1 MINLEVVSQDELKLY
16 LTNLETTLV
25 QGPQG
30 EVGATGPAGPTGAT
44 GEAGPIGQQGVQGPQ
59 GPIGLT
65 GPAGPTGATGLQG
78 PTGLTGPQGIQGATG
93 PQGIQGIKGDKGD
106 TGNTGA
112 QGPIGLTGSTGP
124 TGATGATG
132 PQGIQG
138 IQGIQG
144 EKGDQGNSGL
154 DGDHYHTTSNT
165 SLTIAASGTV
175 TPILADL
182 NVDYTP
188 AQSVV
193 IAHDENNHMHGSV
206 VSYNPTTGALVV
218 NLTHKTGSGTYTS
231 WTVNLD
237 GAVGVQGPIGPEGPV
252 GATGPEGPQGVQGIQ
267 GPIGLTGFSWDTT
280 RVSPNGYVVGDIVN
294 YLGNYYIC
302 IANNDALIP
311 TTSLG
316 VYWNTYSFSGPQGIQ
331 GEVGPQGIQG
341 ETGPQGIQ
349 GEAGP
354 QGIQGIQGETGSTG
368 PQGETGPA
376 GPQGTAGVDAKE
388 TAFYFTQ
395 TIDMTT
401 LTVGGTVQF
410 PYRPNS
416 IFEPGIAVLLTSTNY
431 VNDGARI
438 AGAIV
443 QTNGTTSYT
452 LYINSITGPQT
463 ISSWGASVSGIR
475 GVAGPTG
482 PAGASAN
489 YNGSVSGTNL
499 VFVQNQTLNINPG
512 AGLAYGGGEYVKISG
527 YNGNYQ
533 EIGAS
538 VYSYNKTTGAMTV
551 GMNYQIANGTI
562 TGITQYGVV
571 LSGAQGNQG
580 NAGAPAKY
588 SLSLAK
594 RDPWT
599 PYTNYT
605 LTGLPNDL
613 SYNGGEAFKVQQG
626 DQNGFISQTYYVY
639 WYDKNQGT
647 MGVQTRTQQTNGT
660 TSGFTTLYGGLI
672 GEPGTNGSNGLDA
685 NGFTVSSSAP
695 VNPQLGTVWVQI

>member
-30 EVGATGPAGPTGAT
+30 EVGPTGPTGPAGAT
-44 GEAGPIGQQGVQGPQ
+44 GEPGPIGQQGVQGPQ

-65 GPAGPTGATGLQG
+65 GPTGATGATGLQG
-78 PTGLTGPQGIQGATG
+78 PIGLTGPQGIQGATG
-93 PQGIQGIKGDKGD
+93 PQGIQGIKGD

-112 QGPIGLTGSTGP
+112 TGPQGPIGLTGATGP

-154 DGDHYHTTSNT
+154 DGDRYHTTSNT
-165 SLTIAASGTV
+165 SNTVTNGVKSFVVADLEVDYTTGQTVLAASGV
-175 TPILADL
+175 
-182 NVDYTP
+182 
-188 AQSVV
+188 
-193 IAHDENNHMHGSV
+193 NHMHGEV
-206 VSYNPTTGALVV
+206 ISYNAITGELDIDVTSHTGTG
-218 NLTHKTGSGTYTS
+218 THTS
-231 WTVNLD
+231 WELNLS
-237 GAVGVQGPIGPEGPV
+237 GAVGIQGPAGPEGPA
-252 GATGPEGPQGVQGIQ
+252 GPIGPEGPQGVQGIQ
-267 GPIGLTGFSWDTT
+267 GPIGLTGFSWDTN

-395 TIDMTT
+395 SIDMTT
-401 LTVGGTVQF
+401 LTVGGTVNF

-452 LYINSITGPQT
+452 LFINSITGPQT

-475 GVAGPTG
+475 GVAGATG

-489 YNGSVSGTNL
+489 YNGFTSGTNL
-499 VFVQNQTLNINPG
+499 VYVQNQTLSINAG
-512 AGLAYGGGEYVKISG
+512 ANLSYGGGEYVKISG

-533 EIGAS
+533 EIGGT

-551 GMNYQIANGTI
+551 GMNYQITNGTI
-562 TGITQYGVV
+562 TGITQYGIV

-580 NAGAPAKY
+580 QQGTSAKY
-588 SLSLAK
+588 SLSIAK

-639 WYDKNQGT
+639 WYDKNAGT

-672 GEPGTNGSNGLDA
+672 GEPGTNGANGLDA

-695 VNPQLGTVWVQI
+695 VNPQLGTIWVQI